1 MTTALNRL
9 TDGTIELTINIP
21 RVKVKR
27 EYERAIEE
35 MVKQTEIKGF
45 RKGKAPRNLVEEK
58 ADKNKIYEEV
68 LKNLVPEVYL
78 EAVREHNLKP
88 IVNPQVRVISLEENK
103 DWQIQAVTCEQPK
116 TELGDYKIAIK
127 GETAASKILVPGKK
141 ETPEKE
147 KEEQVLAKI
156 FRALLKTVKTT
167 IPKILITEEVNRML
181 ARLVDQT
188 SKLGLSIEQYL
199 SSIGKTGDQLR
210 AEYTQQAEET
220 LKLELILG
228 RIADEE
234 RIEVSEKEVVQM
246 IAAAPDETS
255 RKRMEAP
262 EQKAYIEQILRKR
275 KAVEKL
281 LKM

>member
-188 SKLGLSIEQYL
+188 GKLGLSIEQYL

-246 IAAAPDETS
+246 IEAAPDETS

>member
-199 SSIGKTGDQLR
+199 SKIGKTGDQLM

-220 LKLELILG
+220 LKLELI
-228 RIADEE
+228 
-234 RIEVSEKEVVQM
+234 
-246 IAAAPDETS
+246 
-255 RKRMEAP
+255 
-262 EQKAYIEQILRKR
+262 
-275 KAVEKL
+275 
-281 LKM
+281 